1 MTTTTAMDSI
11 KAATPMTTTAMEM
24 AGFDASSVIPVA
36 ISASEQTQLAVVIW
50 RGERNVATSG
60 TRTMTRGIVMK
71 NGDAGAEDG
80 PSHQIGRPMVRLE
93 IATASSAAKTPA
105 HVMVEM
111 VRHPSLGSTSIGVG
125 GVSKS
130 ILATVLSKPLREVTP
145 MDSLHAYG
153 KVAIQ
158 QIVNLFSHVE

>member
-1 MTTTTAMDSI
+1 
-11 KAATPMTTTAMEM
+11 
-24 AGFDASSVIPVA
+24 
-36 ISASEQTQLAVVIW
+36 
-50 RGERNVATSG
+50 
-60 TRTMTRGIVMK
+60 MTRGIVMK

>member
-1 MTTTTAMDSI
+1 
-11 KAATPMTTTAMEM
+11 MEM